1 MIAEKGQAPLVR
13 RMDAR
18 VRDSVKVF
26 IANEMVCL
34 RPELIEIAMNGT
46 PASSGA
52 WMLQPCSAADIYGTR
67 YCMPVELAALF
78 RKFTAQ
84 LHFLTG
90 S

>member
-1 MIAEKGQAPLVR
+1 MSHRMIFGWLGEAR
-13 RMDAR
+13 DAS

-26 IANEMVCL
+26 IANEMDCL
-34 RPELIEIAMNGT
+34 RPGLTEIVMNGT

-52 WMLQPCSAADIYGTR
+52 WMLQPYPAANIYGTR

-78 RKFTAQ
+78 RKFT
-84 LHFLTG
+84 